1 MVISGFKI
9 ICYGDSNVKRHKRK
23 LFEIL
28 PQTKFILSYDLEEM
42 KEKLHVIQEEK
53 FGALLI
59 HQLTND
65 VEKICQKNW
74 SDEDKKWN

>member
-1 MVISGFKI
+1 
-9 ICYGDSNVKRHKRK
+9 
-23 LFEIL
+23 
-28 PQTKFILSYDLEEM
+28 M

-59 HQLTND
+59 YQLTND